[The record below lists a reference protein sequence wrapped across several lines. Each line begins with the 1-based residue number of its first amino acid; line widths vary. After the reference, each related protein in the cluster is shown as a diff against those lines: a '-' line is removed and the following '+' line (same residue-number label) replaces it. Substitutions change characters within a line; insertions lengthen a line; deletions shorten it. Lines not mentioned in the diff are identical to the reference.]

1 MPKITSG
8 VYPVFNNEFKIG
20 TKGIESTSE
29 QMVTIADLE
38 TFSVSIDNNI
48 EEWTPMTTEGWV
60 RRLQTG
66 KGFSISLNGKRNIGD
81 AGNDYVASK
90 MFATG
95 RDVETKFEW
104 TMPSGLKVEF
114 DCVLNISSAGG
125 DSTNVDVLEFEVMSN
140 GKPTVTEPT
149 VTEPGV

>member
-140 GKPTVTEPT
+140 GKPTVTEP

>member
-90 MFATG
+90 MSATG

-140 GKPTVTEPT
+140 GKPTVTEP
-149 VTEPGV
+149 GV

>member
-1 MPKITSG
+1 MAKITSG

-20 TKGIESTSE
+20 TNGVDSTSE
-29 QMVTIADLE
+29 DMVTIADLE

-81 AGNDYVASK
+81 AGNDYIASK

-114 DCVLNISSAGG
+114 NCIINISSAGG
-125 DSTNVDVLEFEVMSN
+125 DSTDVDSLEFEAMSN
-140 GKPTVTEPT
+140 GKPKVTEPNSI
-149 VTEPGV
+149 G

>member
-1 MPKITSG
+1 MAKITSG

-20 TKGIESTSE
+20 TKGAESTE
-29 QMVTIADLE
+29 VDMVTIADLE

-81 AGNDYVASK
+81 KGNDYVASK

-114 DCVLNISSAGG
+114 DCILNISSAGG
-125 DSTNVDVLEFEVMSN
+125 DSTDVDVLEFEAMSN
-140 GKPTVTEPT
+140 GKPTITDTKQSV
-149 VTEPGV
+149 

>member
-29 QMVTIADLE
+29 QLVTIADLE

-140 GKPTVTEPT
+140 GKPTVTEP
-149 VTEPGV
+149 GV

>member
-20 TKGIESTSE
+20 TKGIGSTPE
-29 QMVTIADLE
+29 EMVTIADLE

-140 GKPTVTEPT
+140 GKPTVTEP

>member
-1 MPKITSG
+1 MAKITSG

-20 TKGIESTSE
+20 TKGMQSTA
-29 QMVTIADLE
+29 QDMVTIADLE

-125 DSTNVDVLEFEVMSN
+125 DSTDVDVLEFEAMSN
-140 GKPTVTEPT
+140 GKPTVTDT
-149 VTEPGV
+149 AQSI

>member
-1 MPKITSG
+1 MAKITSG

-20 TKGIESTSE
+20 TKGLESME
-29 QMVTIADLE
+29 EDMATIADLE

-81 AGNDYVASK
+81 KGNDYVASK

-125 DSTNVDVLEFEVMSN
+125 DSTDVDVLEFEAMSN
-140 GKPTVTEPT
+140 GKPTVTEPSPS
-149 VTEPGV
+149 V

>member
-1 MPKITSG
+1 MAKITSG

-20 TKGIESTSE
+20 TKGMESTTE
-29 QMVTIADLE
+29 DMVSIADLE

-81 AGNDYVASK
+81 AGNDYIASK

-125 DSTNVDVLEFEVMSN
+125 DSTNVDVLEFEAMSN
-140 GKPTVTEPT
+140 GKPTVTEPSASLS
-149 VTEPGV
+149 

>member
-20 TKGIESTSE
+20 TKGIESTPE

-140 GKPTVTEPT
+140 GKPTVTEP

>member
-20 TKGIESTSE
+20 TKGTESTSE

-140 GKPTVTEPT
+140 GKPTVTEP
-149 VTEPGV
+149 GI

>member
-1 MPKITSG
+1 MAKITSG

-20 TKGIESTSE
+20 TNGTESTSE
-29 QMVTIADLE
+29 KMVTIADLE

-48 EEWTPMTTEGWV
+48 EEWTPMTTEGWI

-114 DCVLNISSAGG
+114 DCILNISSAGG
-125 DSTNVDVLEFEVMSN
+125 DSTDVDVLEFEVMSN
-140 GKPTVTEPT
+140 GKPTVTDPS
-149 VTEPGV
+149 VTG

>member
-1 MPKITSG
+1 MAKITSG

-20 TKGIESTSE
+20 TKGMESTTE
-29 QMVTIADLE
+29 DMVSIADLE

-81 AGNDYVASK
+81 PGNDYVASK

-125 DSTNVDVLEFEVMSN
+125 DSTNVDVLEFEAMSN
-140 GKPTVTEPT
+140 GKPTVTEPSGS
-149 VTEPGV
+149 VG

>member
-1 MPKITSG
+1 MAKITSG

-20 TKGIESTSE
+20 TNGTESTTE
-29 QMVTIADLE
+29 EMVTIADLE

-48 EEWTPMTTEGWV
+48 EEWTPMTTEGWI

-66 KGFSISLNGKRNIGD
+66 KGFSILLNGKRNIGD

-114 DCVLNISSAGG
+114 DCILNISSAGG
-125 DSTNVDVLEFEVMSN
+125 DSTDVDVLEFEVMSN
-140 GKPTVTEPT
+140 GKPKVTDPS
-149 VTEPGV
+149 VTS

>member
-20 TKGIESTSE
+20 TKGVASTPE
-29 QMVTIADLE
+29 EMVTIADLE

-140 GKPTVTEPT
+140 GKPTVTEPS
-149 VTEPGV
+149 TEPGV

>member
-29 QMVTIADLE
+29 EMVTIADLE

-90 MFATG
+90 MVATG

-140 GKPTVTEPT
+140 GKPTVTEP
-149 VTEPGV
+149 GV

>member
-1 MPKITSG
+1 MAKITSG

-20 TKGIESTSE
+20 TNGVESTTE
-29 QMVTIADLE
+29 EMVTIADLE

-114 DCVLNISSAGG
+114 DCILNISSAGG
-125 DSTNVDVLEFEVMSN
+125 DSTDVDVLEFEAMSN
-140 GKPTVTEPT
+140 GKPKVTEPS
-149 VTEPGV
+149 V

>member
-20 TKGIESTSE
+20 TKGIESTPE
-29 QMVTIADLE
+29 EMVTIADLE

-140 GKPTVTEPT
+140 GKPTVT
-149 VTEPGV
+149 VPGV

>member
-1 MPKITSG
+1 MAKITSG
-8 VYPVFNNEFKIG
+8 VYPVFNNDFKIG
-20 TKGIESTSE
+20 TKGMLSTTE
-29 QMVTIADLE
+29 DMATIADLE

-81 AGNDYVASK
+81 KGNDYVASK

-125 DSTNVDVLEFEVMSN
+125 DSTDVDVLEFEVMSN
-140 GKPTVTEPT
+140 GKPTVTDT
-149 VTEPGV
+149 AQSI

>member
-20 TKGIESTSE
+20 TKGVESTSE

-140 GKPTVTEPT
+140 GKPTVTVP

>member
-125 DSTNVDVLEFEVMSN
+125 DSTHVDVLEFEVMSN
-140 GKPTVTEPT
+140 GKPTVTEP
-149 VTEPGV
+149 GV

>member
-1 MPKITSG
+1 MAKITSG

-20 TKGIESTSE
+20 TNGTESTTE
-29 QMVTIADLE
+29 EMVTIADLE

-114 DCVLNISSAGG
+114 DCILNISSAGG
-125 DSTNVDVLEFEVMSN
+125 DSTDVDVLEFEVMSN
-140 GKPTVTEPT
+140 GKPTVTDPS
-149 VTEPGV
+149 VMG

>member
-140 GKPTVTEPT
+140 GKPTVTEP
-149 VTEPGV
+149 GVGV

>member
-20 TKGIESTSE
+20 TKGIASTSE
-29 QMVTIADLE
+29 EMVTIADLE

-114 DCVLNISSAGG
+114 DYVLNISSAGG

-140 GKPTVTEPT
+140 GKPTVTEP
-149 VTEPGV
+149 GI

>member
-20 TKGIESTSE
+20 TKGIASTPE
-29 QMVTIADLE
+29 EMVTIADLE

-140 GKPTVTEPT
+140 GKPTVTEPS
-149 VTEPGV
+149 TEPGV

>member
-1 MPKITSG
+1 MTMITSG

-20 TKGIESTSE
+20 TKGAESATVD
-29 QMVTIADLE
+29 MVTIADLE

-140 GKPTVTEPT
+140 GKPTVTEPS
-149 VTEPGV
+149 GSLS

>member
-1 MPKITSG
+1 MAKITSG

-20 TKGIESTSE
+20 TKGMESTTE
-29 QMVTIADLE
+29 DMVSIADLE

-81 AGNDYVASK
+81 PGNDYVASK

-125 DSTNVDVLEFEVMSN
+125 DSTNVDVLEFEAMSN
-140 GKPTVTEPT
+140 GKPTVTEPSASLS
-149 VTEPGV
+149 

>member
-20 TKGIESTSE
+20 TKGIESTPE

-104 TMPSGLKVEF
+104 TMPSGLKV
-114 DCVLNISSAGG
+114 
-125 DSTNVDVLEFEVMSN
+125 
-140 GKPTVTEPT
+140 
-149 VTEPGV
+149 

>member
-1 MPKITSG
+1 MAKITSG

-20 TKGIESTSE
+20 TKGLESTTE
-29 QMVTIADLE
+29 DMATIADLE

-81 AGNDYVASK
+81 KGNDYVASK

-125 DSTNVDVLEFEVMSN
+125 DSTDVDVLEFEAMSN
-140 GKPTVTEPT
+140 GKPTVTEPSPS
-149 VTEPGV
+149 V

>member
-1 MPKITSG
+1 MAKITSG

-20 TKGIESTSE
+20 TKGMESTTVD
-29 QMVTIADLE
+29 MVSIADLE

-81 AGNDYVASK
+81 PGNDYVASK

-125 DSTNVDVLEFEVMSN
+125 DSTNVDVLEFEAMSN
-140 GKPTVTEPT
+140 GKPTVTEPS
-149 VTEPGV
+149 GSLS

>member
-1 MPKITSG
+1 MTMITSG

-20 TKGIESTSE
+20 TKGAESATVD
-29 QMVTIADLE
+29 MVSIADLE

-81 AGNDYVASK
+81 PGNDYVASK

-140 GKPTVTEPT
+140 GKPTVTEPS
-149 VTEPGV
+149 GSLS

>member
-1 MPKITSG
+1 MAKITSG

-20 TKGIESTSE
+20 TKGIESTTE

-114 DCVLNISSAGG
+114 DCILNISSAGG
-125 DSTNVDVLEFEVMSN
+125 DSTDVDVLEFEAMSN
-140 GKPTVTEPT
+140 GKPTVTEPSAM
-149 VTEPGV
+149 G

>member
-66 KGFSISLNGKRNIGD
+66 KGCSISLNGKRNIGD

-140 GKPTVTEPT
+140 GKPTVTEP
-149 VTEPGV
+149 GV

>member
-20 TKGIESTSE
+20 TKGIESTSQE
-29 QMVTIADLE
+29 MVTIADLE

-140 GKPTVTEPT
+140 GKPTVTEPSS
-149 VTEPGV
+149 GV

>member
-140 GKPTVTEPT
+140 GKPTVTVP